1 MFRRNLRLLRT
12 MAGYTQSQM
21 AEMIGIPLAT
31 YSRVEGGSRN
41 LPPEIVGK
49 LTEIFECSA
58 DDLLCG
64 VVEIAWARGGGDDDD
79 GE

>member
-12 MAGYTQSQM
+12 MAGYTQVQM
-21 AEMIGIPLAT
+21 AEMIGIPTAT
-31 YSRVEGGSRN
+31 YTRVEGGSRN

-64 VVEIAWARGGGDDDD
+64 VVEIAWARGDTPNDKT
-79 GE
+79 